1 MRMATRRLSSALLL
15 PACASR
21 FRESRRVTCDRS
33 QVRNRLLLLD
43 QLLRQPLHR
52 LDVADRYG
60 PAKTLAL
67 PPVLALGDDLPPRLR
82 LRERLEV
89 RAVQPA
95 DDAANQPHSHHPTA
109 IQNGELNSTA

>member
-43 QLLRQPLHR
+43 QLLRQPLHFV
-52 LDVADRYG
+52 DVADRDG

-67 PPVLALGDDLPPRLR
+67 PPVLPLGDDFTPRLSLSRARRIVAAEPVPESLEHAHRIPAASSCR
-82 LRERLEV
+82 L
-89 RAVQPA
+89 A
-95 DDAANQPHSHHPTA
+95 
-109 IQNGELNSTA
+109 

>member
-1 MRMATRRLSSALLL
+1 R
-15 PACASR
+15 C
-21 FRESRRVTCDRS
+21 
-33 QVRNRLLLLD
+33 
-43 QLLRQPLHR
+43 QPLHR

-82 LRERLEV
+82 LRERREV

-109 IQNGELNSTA
+109 IQNGRESSAAFTQPTQKRLSTEFIVFSRPAPWQLFCSRAPYRPRRC